1 METGITERKPQENNK
16 NILFDDLDKMYN
28 ENLLPLL
35 LFLFSNSNDMTFNE
49 LILNLIFKCFTQK
62 SKLVKSLKKVQ
73 VLFDK
78 EEQRLFDHIN
88 KRRLELNFVCE
99 QSEVWMNIKSNSDE
113 RSTKILV
120 YSVIDILKELIDFLY
135 GSINLRNQNHYM
147 NENRYDVN
155 DIDYLRQLMMK
166 NLKVHEIILKLL
178 RDGTYVLEAINEKN
192 EGNKLIVEVFE
203 LCYDFLMKFCKNDNK
218 ENKKIL
224 HKEINFFY
232 QHLNYFDLGQTKLI
246 NEIFKNNFKISILVT
261 EDLLT
266 AYISKIS
273 QQCDQG
279 GHNPIYLDLFDNIMF
294 IKNEPIVENCNKIR
308 FLILDKKKN
317 DYLFMKENTYFSNV
331 TKEDEKNENFSSF
344 FDQIRRNFS
353 NFGHYVFCLDYKD
366 WGRNDV
372 PYVYHAQALKIVY
385 NLIVTSDE
393 KNILKFLCQK
403 TLNLN
408 YLFYLLNQED
418 IFQKENSKAF
428 LTTILNIE
436 VLKIVNEVWLKSE
449 KQPSSI
455 FNNNYVVDFLKKH
468 IKIMKRLDKT
478 DCDHIKSIRR
488 ATFFKVL
495 QNKREINRSLDSK
508 SLISEQFEEKGEL
521 IEENNEEEFLE
532 KIIAKYCHGY
542 RFDYVDCLLN
552 QILPMVLSL
561 NKLLVINEKI
571 LENISQR
578 PDLKALSDFSEIF
591 ALFYKKCIENTAFL
605 RNKKYYKLLE
615 EYERTFNVSLNLPN
629 FKEESN
635 SIYENLEKELDD
647 EIEFPMRHLL
657 INRKNEKNQ
666 NHNNFWKVFILN
678 LITSQH
684 IKEIVDQ
691 EYESLINSIKDIHN
705 LKFTEIFAKE
715 KKSLINLD
723 GFIKQIVNFVK
734 HCSEKADK
742 KNTMILN
749 NVINLLG
756 DLLRSSKGGEKNKI
770 QNFMLKSNLAKI
782 IIYYLCHYDYKS
794 KTYINMIGLANQL
807 LADGNTDGQNSFF
820 DCFINTNFTEILF
833 YSLHSLI
840 SDEIL
845 KANKHKSLHETI
857 DQCLHEVNF
866 SYKKKNDPKI
876 IVIMKFLQSLT
887 ENHHVN
893 LQVLSFFCIYKKVF
907 WFFLELFKIS
917 I

>member
-1 METGITERKPQENNK
+1 MIKSHFSNLLPNIMETGTSERKPQDNNK

-35 LFLFSNSNDMTFNE
+35 LFLFNNSNDMTFNE

-62 SKLVKSLKKVQ
+62 SKLIKSLKKVQ
-73 VLFDK
+73 VLFEN
-78 EEQRLFDHIN
+78 EEQKLFDHIN

-99 QSEVWMNIKSNSDE
+99 QSEVWMNVNSNNSE

-120 YSVIDILKELIDFLY
+120 YRVIDILKELIDFLY
-135 GSINLRNQNHYM
+135 GSIDLRNQNHYM
-147 NENRYDVN
+147 NENRYDAK
-155 DIDYLRQLMMK
+155 DIDYLRQTMMK
-166 NLKVHEIILKLL
+166 NLKVNEIILKLL

-192 EGNKLIVEVFE
+192 ENNKLVVEVFE
-203 LCYDFLMKFCKNDNK
+203 LCYDFLIKFCKNNNK

-246 NEIFKNNFKISILVT
+246 NEIFKNNFKISIQIT

-266 AYISKIS
+266 AYINKIS
-273 QQCDQG
+273 QRFDRG

-317 DYLFMKENTYFSNV
+317 DYLFMKENSYFSIV
-331 TKEDEKNENFSSF
+331 PKQEEKNENMPFF
-344 FDQIRRNFS
+344 FDQVRRDLS
-353 NFGHYVFCLDYKD
+353 NFGHYVFCLDYED
-366 WGRNDV
+366 WGTNDV

-385 NLIVTSDE
+385 NLIITSDE

-418 IFQKENSKAF
+418 IFQTDSPKAF

-455 FNNNYVVDFLKKH
+455 YNNNYVVVFLKKH
-468 IKIMKRLDKT
+468 IKIMKRLDKA
-478 DCDHIKSIRR
+478 DCDNIKDTRR
-488 ATFFKVL
+488 ATLFKVL
-495 QNKREINRSLDSK
+495 QNQREINRALNSK
-508 SLISEQFEEKGEL
+508 NSIDEKDEEK
-521 IEENNEEEFLE
+521 EESLEKNDEDEFLE
-532 KIIAKYCHGY
+532 KIISKYCHGY
-542 RFDYVDCLLN
+542 KFDYVECVLS

-561 NKLLVINEKI
+561 NNLLVINEKI
-571 LENISQR
+571 LENLSQR
-578 PDLKALSDFSEIF
+578 PDLVALSEFSEMF

-605 RNKKYYKLLE
+605 RNKTYYKVLE
-615 EYERTFNVSLNLPN
+615 EYERTFNMKLNLPY

-647 EIEFPMRHLL
+647 EIELPMRHLL
-657 INRKNEKNQ
+657 MNRKQEKNK

-684 IKEIVDQ
+684 IKELIDQ
-691 EYESLINSIKDIHN
+691 EYDSLINSIKNINN
-705 LKFTEIFAKE
+705 LKFPERFTREM
-715 KKSLINLD
+715 KSAINLD
-723 GFIKQIVNFVK
+723 GFVKQIVNFVK
-734 HCSEKADK
+734 HCSEKTEK

-756 DLLRSSKGGEKNKI
+756 DLISSSKGPEKLKI
-770 QNFMLKSNLAKI
+770 QNSMLKSNLAKI
-782 IIYYLCHYDYKS
+782 IIHYLCHYDYKS
-794 KTYINMIGLANQL
+794 NTYINMIGLANQL
-807 LADGNTDGQNSFF
+807 LADGNTDGQNLFF
-820 DCFINTNFTEILF
+820 DCFINTNYTETLF
-833 YSLHSLI
+833 YGLHSLI

-845 KANKHKSLHETI
+845 KANKQKSLHETI
-857 DQCLHEVNF
+857 DHCLNEVNF
-866 SYKKKNDPKI
+866 SYKKKYDPRI

-893 LQVLSFFCIYKKVF
+893 LQV
-907 WFFLELFKIS
+907 
-917 I
+917 